1 MKSTIQARE
10 TVQLL
15 EEEVGTLKAE
25 LAQKNDESL
34 KVAKLKEELAAL
46 QAHAQTLTALTKTST
61 VKGIESK
68 RLQAQFQSSQEEI
81 NRLRVQLADARADI
95 AKLSKG
101 PERERVGLQEYIV
114 GLESKIVD
122 MENQLAE
129 AESRSAEFT
138 AMKNEGL
145 ALQEEVAALRVQ
157 LASIGDSSTASPGV
171 IAENR
176 NLQRQVKNT
185 LWKIHMVAFI

>member
-25 LAQKNDESL
+25 LAQKNDDSL
-34 KVAKLKEELAAL
+34 VVAKLKEEITTL
-46 QAHAQTLTALTKTST
+46 QTHIQALTALSKTST

-81 NRLRVQLADARADI
+81 NSLRIQLADARADI

-157 LASIGDSSTASPGV
+157 LASIGGSSIATPGIV
-171 IAENR
+171 AENR

-185 LWKIHMVAFI
+185 LWIHHNVAFI

>member
-1 MKSTIQARE
+1 MKSAVQARE
-10 TVQLL
+10 SVQLL

-34 KVAKLKEELAAL
+34 KVAKLKEEITAL

-157 LASIGDSSTASPGV
+157 LASSGDSSTASPGV

-185 LWKIHMVAFI
+185 LWKIHIVAFI